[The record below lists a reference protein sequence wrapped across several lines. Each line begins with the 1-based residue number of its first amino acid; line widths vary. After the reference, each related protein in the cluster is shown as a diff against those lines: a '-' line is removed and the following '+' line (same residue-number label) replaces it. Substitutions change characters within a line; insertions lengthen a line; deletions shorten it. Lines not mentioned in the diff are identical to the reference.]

1 MLLKKRHLISA
12 ALIFITLVVLGIL
25 ILSSG
30 EKGKIKSGVDTKQAN
45 SIREGIYEG
54 EIAPDFTLKDLNGVE
69 KSLKEFRGKV
79 VLLNFWATWCS
90 PCRIEIPSMVEL
102 YKKYK
107 DRGLEIIGVNLDKL
121 GKSDVEKFSL
131 EHKINFPVL
140 LNPSGNIAALYGVV
154 ALPTTVF
161 LDRNGKIKGRISGAV
176 DWTAEANLKTVEL
189 LLELN
194 ASSEDTL
201 SQL

>member
-1 MLLKKRHLISA
+1 MLKRRY
-12 ALIFITLVVLGIL
+12 LIFSGLIFVFLVVFGLVIFN
-25 ILSSG
+25 S
-30 EKGKIKSGVDTKQAN
+30 EKKGKIGE
-45 SIREGIYEG
+45 SIEKDNKVREGIYEG
-54 EIAPDFTLKDLNGVE
+54 EISPDFTLKDLKGVE
-69 KSLKEFRGKV
+69 VTLKKFRGKV

-121 GKSDVEKFSL
+121 GKSEVEKFSL

-140 LNPSGNIAALYGVV
+140 LNPAGNIAALYGVV
-154 ALPTTVF
+154 ALPTTIF
-161 LDRNGKIKGRISGAV
+161 LDRYGKIKGRISGAA

-194 ASSEDTL
+194 ASSRDSL

>member
-1 MLLKKRHLISA
+1 MKKGYFVLVRAVSIYLLITGAIIFSCGKK
-12 ALIFITLVVLGIL
+12 
-25 ILSSG
+25 
-30 EKGKIKSGVDTKQAN
+30 DTPGNKTEEVKKT
-45 SIREGIYEG
+45 REGISEG

-140 LNPSGNIAALYGVV
+140 LNPSGDVAALYGVV
-154 ALPTTVF
+154 VLPTTVF

-176 DWTAEANLKTVEL
+176 DWTAETNLNAIET
-189 LLELN
+189 LLELDV
-194 ASSEDTL
+194 SSGDSL